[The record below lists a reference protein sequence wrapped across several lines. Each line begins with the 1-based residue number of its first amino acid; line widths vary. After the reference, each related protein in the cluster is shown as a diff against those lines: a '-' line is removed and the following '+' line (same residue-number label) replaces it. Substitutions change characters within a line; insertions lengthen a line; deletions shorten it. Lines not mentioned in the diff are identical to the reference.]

1 MSKGILY
8 VMSTAV
14 PGLIKIGRTGSSNFE
29 VRMNHLERNGY
40 SNVTALKREFAIEV
54 DEYENKESLLHN
66 IFSKSRIGQTE
77 LFAAD
82 LEIIIQLLSSFEGKE
97 IYPKN
102 RTKEEVFVEAVE
114 IQDKQTNC
122 LIPDGTYYLNYKKK
136 TFGKV
141 TAEMAVHN
149 GELILKSG
157 SMCVP
162 ASEERIRKFQEKAV
176 VVSNKLQKD
185 IICSSVSSAGMIV
198 LGNNVNGWTIW
209 KDKNGKSI
217 DQFRNKNE

>member
-54 DEYENKESLLHN
+54 DEYENKESLLHT

-122 LIPDGTYYLNYKKK
+122 LIPDGTYYMNY
-136 TFGKV
+136 
-141 TAEMAVHN
+141 
-149 GELILKSG
+149 G
-157 SMCVP
+157 S
-162 ASEERIRKFQEKAV
+162 
-176 VVSNKLQKD
+176 L
-185 IICSSVSSAGMIV
+185 
-198 LGNNVNGWTIW
+198 
-209 KDKNGKSI
+209 
-217 DQFRNKNE
+217 